1 MYVFNKT
8 ILTKIRKYKCS
19 VVFFLVPISFIL
31 LKLLYR
37 FDAFIRFT
45 QAVHASEVP
54 FPVPYEQLLVLL
66 DTLLADHKVPRANSH
81 LHVQR
86 PAVQLVPAVVVDEP
100 CNIFWIIE
108 LSISRRNKYK
118 RAEIITWRNSFSLY
132 FLEDRF
138 LREWFFLQPGVISH
152 RSRVN
157 LHRGVSAEVVVHSSR
172 FLHFNRPL
180 VALFLCYELSRVLS
194 DHRVWK

>member
-1 MYVFNKT
+1 MVCVFNKT

-45 QAVHASEVP
+45 QAVHAREVT

-66 DTLLADHKVPRANSH
+66 DTLLADYKIPRTNSH

-86 PAVQLVPAVVVDEP
+86 PAVKLVSAVVVDEP
-100 CNIFWIIE
+100 
-108 LSISRRNKYK
+108 
-118 RAEIITWRNSFSLY
+118 
-132 FLEDRF
+132 
-138 LREWFFLQPGVISH
+138 
-152 RSRVN
+152 
-157 LHRGVSAEVVVHSSR
+157 
-172 FLHFNRPL
+172 
-180 VALFLCYELSRVLS
+180 
-194 DHRVWK
+194 